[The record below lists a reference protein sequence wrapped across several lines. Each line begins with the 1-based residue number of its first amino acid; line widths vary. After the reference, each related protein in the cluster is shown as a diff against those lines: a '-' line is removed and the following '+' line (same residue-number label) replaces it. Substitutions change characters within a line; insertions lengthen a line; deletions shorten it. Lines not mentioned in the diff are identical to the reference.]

1 MTFSELSSREHR
13 RLAELLDR
21 ARGARRTLEPL
32 TRTYPE
38 LTLEDAGHVR
48 DALVDRR
55 LAAGETLVGVIAAAG
70 PEGPFTW
77 LTDGMLA
84 ASGAVAVAALQRPQ
98 VTPRYALWVGDDE
111 ILGCLELCD
120 QPFGEQLAP
129 SDGVAANGGT
139 VRIVVGAQ
147 VVARPRFEVDG
158 RPLPLAANG
167 ERDRLRAT
175 APSLLSPRLPAR
187 ALVVSA
193 PLAAPVTLRSGSS
206 ARLTWSGGEA
216 VWIEAT

>member
-21 ARGARRTLEPL
+21 ARGTQRTLEPL

-55 LAAGETLVGVIAAAG
+55 LAAGETLIGVVAATG
-70 PEGPFTW
+70 SDGPFTW
-77 LTDGMLA
+77 LTDEMLA
-84 ASGAVAVAALQRPQ
+84 ANGLVSVTGLQRPQ
-98 VTPRYALWVGDDE
+98 VTPRYALWAGEDSV
-111 ILGCLELCD
+111 LGCLELFD

-139 VRIVVGAQ
+139 VRIVLGGA
-147 VVARPRFEVDG
+147 VTARPRFEVDG
-158 RPLPLAANG
+158 RLLPLANH
-167 ERDRLRAT
+167 RDHLRAV
-175 APSLLSPRLPAR
+175 APTLLSPRLPAR

-193 PLAAPVTLRSGSS
+193 PLAAPVTLRAGST
-206 ARLTWSGGEA
+206 ARLTWTGGEA